1 MIYPVMVV
9 AVVIVVWTNFA
20 SMSDEDPTPN
30 IVATVNEIPVETQ
43 SKPAPVAEG
52 IFKDEPE
59 PVKEEPKNSVDT
71 EEELKKTLD
80 VNQRLDFSIDEM
92 YAYLSCAAERRKSRP
107 PYTEEMWESL
117 RKIYTEFAEKDEKKG
132 SSVYNDEHVHF
143 PIESYRTD
151 SHGRSIRATRDIAQG
166 ELVFK
171 DTRNTVVFTDAHSY
185 RGYLYAI
192 KEDTTFNDP
201 GAACDLLKYS
211 WAQKRVGT
219 EEYVVMLNL
228 DDGALMID
236 DDEDMNVKCDAVCD
250 AYYATEDI
258 KKGEEIVCNENH
270 LIESGSWNKVPN
282 AVKLLP

>member
-1 MIYPVMVV
+1 M
-9 AVVIVVWTNFA
+9 
-20 SMSDEDPTPN
+20 
-30 IVATVNEIPVETQ
+30 
-43 SKPAPVAEG
+43 
-52 IFKDEPE
+52 
-59 PVKEEPKNSVDT
+59 
-71 EEELKKTLD
+71 LK
-80 VNQRLDFSIDEM
+80 
-92 YAYLSCAAERRKSRP
+92 
-107 PYTEEMWESL
+107 
-117 RKIYTEFAEKDEKKG
+117 KDEKKG

-236 DDEDMNVKCDAVCD
+236 DDEVRRLRLAPRRNHVAIGILTAFGAKA
-250 AYYATEDI
+250 
-258 KKGEEIVCNENH
+258 IVT
-270 LIESGSWNKVPN
+270 G
-282 AVKLLP
+282 